1 LKIGKLVDNLDALAR
16 RGTVVKQY
24 PAVWRALIVAAGLA
38 ACVSADGGLQQAPQ
52 IDEACETVVD
62 LWQSLGTY
70 PGQAIVFRS
79 DFTVNE
85 DGIVSTIAGPIMATG
100 LTRQEVIEIV
110 ADRLRRQGFLVD
122 VYKECK
128 V

>member
-1 LKIGKLVDNLDALAR
+1 L
-16 RGTVVKQY
+16 
-24 PAVWRALIVAAGLA
+24 WRALIVAAGLSG
-38 ACVSADGGLQQAPQ
+38 CVSADGGLQQAPHA
-52 IDEACETVVD
+52 DEACEIVVD

-70 PGQAIVFRS
+70 LGQAIVFRS
-79 DFTVNE
+79 DFTVDE
-85 DGIVSTIAGPIMATG
+85 DGMVFTIAGSIMTTD

>member
-1 LKIGKLVDNLDALAR
+1 
-16 RGTVVKQY
+16 VKKY
-24 PAVWRALIVAAGLA
+24 PAVWPALIVAAGLA

-52 IDEACETVVD
+52 ADEACETVVD

-70 PGQAIVFRS
+70 PGQAIAFRS

-85 DGIVSTIAGPIMATG
+85 DGIVSTVVGPITATG
-100 LTRQEVIEIV
+100 LTRQDVIRIV
-110 ADRLRRQGFLVD
+110 ADRLRKQGFLVD
-122 VYKECK
+122 VYHECK